1 MWKQDLVF
9 RKGSE
14 LGEMVMDRISVRS
27 SNIRSVGFEASS
39 LTLEVEFN
47 SGSVYQYLNVP
58 ESEYEGL
65 MNAASKG
72 RYLNRNIKGRY
83 EDIKAG

>member
-1 MWKQDLVF
+1 V
-9 RKGSE
+9 
-14 LGEMVMDRISVRS
+14 DRVSVVS
-27 SNIRSVGFEASS
+27 TNIRSVGYDPESS
-39 LTLEVEFN
+39 MLEVEFN
-47 SGSVYQYLNVP
+47 SGSIYQYLDVP

-83 EDIKAG
+83 EDIKVR

>member
-1 MWKQDLVF
+1 
-9 RKGSE
+9 
-14 LGEMVMDRISVRS
+14 MDRISVQS

-39 LTLEVEFN
+39 STLEVEFN

-65 MNAASKG
+65 MDAGSKG
-72 RYLNRNIKGRY
+72 RYLNGNIKGRY
-83 EDIKAG
+83 EDIKVR

>member
-1 MWKQDLVF
+1 
-9 RKGSE
+9 
-14 LGEMVMDRISVRS
+14 MDRVSVVS
-27 SNIRSVGFEASS
+27 TNIRSVGYDPESS
-39 LTLEVEFN
+39 TLEVEFN
-47 SGSVYQYLNVP
+47 SGSIYQYLDVP

-83 EDIKAG
+83 EDIKVR